1 MGTSI
6 HSKEYRDIIHRLIAA
21 RLAAG
26 VTQVQ
31 AGLKLKKPQS
41 YISKIERK
49 ERRIDVV
56 ELSQLLKVY
65 KKSLEDFFGSKKP
78 TNAG

>member
-6 HSKEYRDIIHRLIAA
+6 HSQEYREIIRKLVTA
-21 RLAAG
+21 RLDSG
-26 VTQVQ
+26 ITQVQ

-41 YISKIERK
+41 YISKIERR

-56 ELSQLLKVY
+56 ELKHLLKVY
-65 KKSLEDFFGSKKP
+65 KKKFTDFF
-78 TNAG
+78 

>member
-6 HSKEYRDIIHRLIAA
+6 HSKEYREIIQRLIAA
-21 RLAAG
+21 RLDAG
-26 VTQVQ
+26 LTQVQ

-41 YISKIERK
+41 YISKIERR

-56 ELSQLLKVY
+56 ELKHLLKVY
-65 KKSLEDFFGSKKP
+65 KQNLKDFF
-78 TNAG
+78 